1 MMPTSTDNQIK
12 LRDGRNLGYAEYG
25 DPQGRPVLHFHG
37 TPSSRFEGSRPGV
50 DEIVTRLGARV
61 ILPERPGFGLSD
73 YRPKRSILD
82 WPDDVIELADA
93 LNLDRFAVMGLS
105 GGGPYVAACAF
116 KIPGRLSA
124 AGIVS
129 GLGPLDAPGALD
141 GMAKSDR
148 QLFDLARRFPWL
160 LRPLAWYMTRGM
172 RKEPDKA
179 IELLLAD
186 LPKPDK
192 AAMAQP
198 DVKEMLV
205 KMAVGGLEQ
214 GMRGAAWEYV
224 LFTRPWGFRLE
235 DIPIPV
241 HLWHGEMDA
250 ACPINMGRH
259 VATSIPDCRAKFYPQ
274 EGHLSL
280 FVNHYEDLLSAM
292 VS

>member
-1 MMPTSTDNQIK
+1 MPSRTDNQIK

-25 DPQGRPVLHFHG
+25 DPQGQPVLHFHG
-37 TPSSRFEGSRPGV
+37 TPSSRYEGSRPAV
-50 DEIVTRLGARV
+50 DEIATRLGARV

-73 YRPKRSILD
+73 YRPKREILD
-82 WPDDVIELADA
+82 WPDDVIALADA

-124 AGIVS
+124 AGIIS
-129 GLGPLDAPGALD
+129 GLGPLDAPGAFD

-148 QLFDLARRFPWL
+148 QLFYFARKFPWL
-160 LRPLAWYMTRGM
+160 LRPLAWYMVRGL
-172 RKEPDKA
+172 RKNPNRT
-179 IELLLAD
+179 IEQLLTD
-186 LPKPDK
+186 LPEPDK

-198 DVKEMLV
+198 DVKEMLI
-205 KMAVGGLEQ
+205 KMASGGVQQ
-214 GMRGAAWEYV
+214 GARGTAWEYV

-235 DIPIPV
+235 DIPLPV
-241 HLWHGEMDA
+241 HLWHGELDA

-259 VATSIPDCRAKFYPQ
+259 VAESIPDCRAKFFPQ

-280 FVNHYEDLLSAM
+280 FVNHYEELLSAM
-292 VS
+292 VR